1 MKKFLLTLAALAF
14 ATSALM
20 AQTPTVPVQEEP
32 DRVQMRALSMNPSGN
47 DIPTGYDKPQVV
59 NQTKHECK
67 DHKDGQPC
75 TKPADQQCDDC
86 KAKAAA
92 AQKHECK
99 KGEGHNCDKAEGMK
113 HECKKGESPK
123 HECKKG
129 EGHECKE
136 GMAPKHECKKGEGHE
151 CKEGMAPKHECK
163 KGEGHECKEGMA
175 PKHECKKGEG
185 HECKEGM
192 APKHECKKGEGH
204 ECKEGAPKQCDKGAI
219 KKMHEECK
227 DHKDGQPCTKPAD
240 QQCPDCKKKAK
251 KN

>member
-1 MKKFLLTLAALAF
+1 MKKFLLTLAVAALASS
-14 ATSALM
+14 AMIAQNTTTTS
-20 AQTPTVPVQEEP
+20 QEEP
-32 DRVQMRALSMNPSGN
+32 DRIQMRQFSKDPTGM
-47 DIPTGYDKPQVV
+47 DIPTGCDKAQVV
-59 NQTKHECK
+59 DQKKHECK

-92 AQKHECK
+92 A
-99 KGEGHNCDKAEGMK
+99 
-113 HECKKGESPK
+113 PK

-136 GMAPKHECKKGEGHE
+136 GMAPQHECKKGEGHECKEGMASKHECKKGEGHE
-151 CKEGMAPKHECK
+151 CKEGMKPECK
-163 KGEGHECKEGMA
+163 KGEG
-175 PKHECKKGEG
+175 PK
-185 HECKEGM
+185 
-192 APKHECKKGEGH
+192 P
-204 ECKEGAPKQCDKGAI
+204 ECKEGAPKQCDKGAM

-240 QQCPDCKKKAK
+240 QQCPDCKEKAK

>member
-1 MKKFLLTLAALAF
+1 MKKFLLTLAAMAL

-20 AQTPTVPVQEEP
+20 AQDPATPVQEEP
-32 DRVQMRALSMNPSGN
+32 DRVQMRMMSRNPTGT
-47 DIPTGYDKPQVV
+47 DIPTGYDKSQVV
-59 NQTKHECK
+59 NTRKPECK

-86 KAKAAA
+86 KAKAAVP
-92 AQKHECK
+92 QKHECK
-99 KGEGHNCDKAEGMK
+99 KGEGHESKEGKAPK
-113 HECKKGESPK
+113 HECKEGMK

-136 GMAPKHECKKGEGHE
+136 GMAPKHQCKEGMKKCEKPEGMKHECKEGMKDCKKGEGHE
-151 CKEGMAPKHECK
+151 CKEGKAPKHECK
-163 KGEGHECKEGMA
+163 DGM
-175 PKHECKKGEG
+175 K
-185 HECKEGM
+185 
-192 APKHECKKGEGH
+192 H

-240 QQCPDCKKKAK
+240 QQCDDCKNAAK